1 MSAPIL
7 PLFRKPYILGGNSK
21 VTLVS
26 KASGNR
32 FTYTVKQKDLE
43 DGRFLHFVSVLQG
56 PDNQSDYAFIG
67 TIFGGE
73 QYRHG
78 GKSKVSADAPSAK
91 AFAWSW
97 ANLDSDEIEV
107 WHSGKCSR
115 CSRELTDPE
124 SIARGLGPICA
135 TRGM

>member
-1 MSAPIL
+1 
-7 PLFRKPYILGGNSK
+7 
-21 VTLVS
+21 
-26 KASGNR
+26 
-32 FTYTVKQKDLE
+32 
-43 DGRFLHFVSVLQG
+43 LHFVSVLQG